1 MSWVSVACDCSVLPT
16 GKDPQPAT
24 QTTTL
29 GDEPLS
35 PALKGQGTPLP
46 QPHRR
51 THSNVSGTTPMYAG
65 RAGGTERGKATRRKR
80 VPVREALCL
89 RAALIWLV
97 GGHHFCLAPHQALV
111 PGWASQISNVWRQ
124 ITENDFL
131 FRVFVPRASQSA
143 PEQRESE
150 SALSVVAGV

>member
-80 VPVREALCL
+80 VPVARLSICALRSYGWWAGL
-89 RAALIWLV
+89 
-97 GGHHFCLAPHQALV
+97 HFCPAPHQALV